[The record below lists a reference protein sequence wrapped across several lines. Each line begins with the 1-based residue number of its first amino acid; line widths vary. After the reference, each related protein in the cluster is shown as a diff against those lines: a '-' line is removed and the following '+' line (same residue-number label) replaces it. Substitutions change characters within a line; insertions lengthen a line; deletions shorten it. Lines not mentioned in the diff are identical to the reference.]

1 MTSRSDDPLTTAR
14 EPRCV
19 GVVLAA
25 GASSRMGAPKA
36 ALTLA
41 GRTFL
46 AHVVAAL
53 EGGGVPEVVVVIGDD
68 PDGAVAGAARA
79 CSVGLVRNPAPERG
93 QLASLK
99 VALEHVVRTAPE
111 AEAVLVA
118 LVDHPAVR
126 ASTVAALR
134 EAAAR
139 EPEAAIFVAAHDGR
153 RGHPVLFRRSVWP
166 ELLAAPD
173 EGGARTVVRAEPA
186 RVRVVP
192 VDDPGVVTDVDTP
205 EDLRRLRAAVEQERA

>member
-1 MTSRSDDPLTTAR
+1 MTSRTDDPATAAR
-14 EPRCV
+14 GPRCV

-25 GASSRMGAPKA
+25 GASRRMGTPKA
-36 ALTLA
+36 ALTLG

-53 EGGGVPEVVVVIGDD
+53 HGGGVPDVVVVIGDD
-68 PDGAVAGAARA
+68 PGGAVAGAARA
-79 CSVGLVRNPAPERG
+79 CGVGWVRNPAPERG
-93 QLASLK
+93 QLASLQ
-99 VALEHVVRTAPE
+99 VALEHVARTVPA
-111 AEAVLVA
+111 ADAVLVA

-126 ASTVAALR
+126 AATVAALR

-139 EPEAAIFVAAHDGR
+139 EPSAAILVAAHGGR

-173 EGGARTVVRAEPA
+173 EGGARTVVHADPA
-186 RVRVVP
+186 RVRVVA
-192 VDDPGVVTDVDTP
+192 VDDPGVVMDVDTP
-205 EDLRRLRAAVEQERA
+205 EDLRRLRATAGREPA